1 MIKILFLCLGNICR
15 SPLAEALFRQKL
27 EENGL
32 QNQILADS
40 AGTGNYHIGEQPDP
54 RALEVAE
61 KNSLNM
67 EHRARQ
73 LSKTDFKEFDY
84 IIAMDQ
90 QNLMDA
96 ESRKLGD
103 TKAKLYLMRK
113 FEGNNLDV
121 PDPYFGGREGFDNV
135 YSILDKSTQGLL
147 DFLKE
152 EHKV

>member
-27 EENGL
+27 QENGL

-54 RALEVAE
+54 RAMEVAE
-61 KNSLNM
+61 RNSLPM
-67 EHRARQ
+67 DHCARQ
-73 LSKTDFKEFDY
+73 LSNADFTEFDY

-96 ESRKLGD
+96 ESRKPGD
-103 TKAKLYLMRK
+103 TKAKLFLMRK

-135 YSILDKSTQGLL
+135 YSILDTSTQGLL
-147 DFLKE
+147 DFLRD
-152 EHKV
+152 EHKI

>member
-61 KNSLNM
+61 KNSLTM